1 MLMIVTVTT
10 IINSCCSL
18 LLVVASVDMII
29 VISCTQGISSSK
41 IMFPTLYFV
50 HHFISISWLT
60 SIICF
65 WNGLVYRTE
74 AEKGVIVTNRSLS
87 VWFLILCKDN
97 FIRSLLPTINHWLP
111 SVIFFSLPWNFFRFK
126 YLSQK
131 LIIIIDFPVFWQPC
145 ILQIN

>member
-1 MLMIVTVTT
+1 MADGQDLTFVFHICFIEIIFSILAIKLHISIAYLVLHLIITRIMIMIMLMIVTVTT
-10 IINSCCSL
+10 LINSCCSL
-18 LLVVASVDMII
+18 LLVVASVEMFI

-50 HHFISISWLT
+50 RHFISISWLT

-65 WNGLVYRTE
+65 WNGIVYRTE

-97 FIRSLLPTINHWLP
+97 FIR
-111 SVIFFSLPWNFFRFK
+111 
-126 YLSQK
+126 
-131 LIIIIDFPVFWQPC
+131 
-145 ILQIN
+145 

>member
-1 MLMIVTVTT
+1 MADGQDLTFVFHICFIELIFRILAIKLHISIAYLVLHPIITRIMIMIMPMIVMVTT
-10 IINSCCSL
+10 IINSCCCL
-18 LLVVASVDMII
+18 LLVVIASVDMII

-41 IMFPTLYFV
+41 IMFPTWYIV

-87 VWFLILCKDN
+87 VWFSILCKDN
-97 FIRSLLPTINHWLP
+97 FIR
-111 SVIFFSLPWNFFRFK
+111 
-126 YLSQK
+126 
-131 LIIIIDFPVFWQPC
+131 
-145 ILQIN
+145 

>member
-1 MLMIVTVTT
+1 MADGQDLTFVFHICFIEIIFSILAIKLHIYIAYLVLHLIIKRILIMIMLMIVRMTT

-65 WNGLVYRTE
+65 WNGLVCRTE

-97 FIRSLLPTINHWLP
+97 FIW
-111 SVIFFSLPWNFFRFK
+111 
-126 YLSQK
+126 
-131 LIIIIDFPVFWQPC
+131 
-145 ILQIN
+145 